1 MSHWLRMIWSR
12 SWAMVRKE
20 RLDREFD
27 EELTTHLELLIDE
40 GRRSGMSHTDARREA
55 LRKLGR
61 PVALREVHREQRGLP
76 WLDVCAQELRYA
88 VRMLKKSPA
97 FTGIVTLSLALGIGA
112 NTALFSLVDDLLLRS
127 LPVREPDRLVQLQVT
142 TPGAG
147 LRKVRT
153 LLPTPA
159 FEHVRTSNQ
168 VFAAIVGFD
177 YLDRPVVTI
186 DGAGEPSR
194 QVEQVTEN
202 YFRDLGVTPIVGRM
216 PDPSDERVAIISYG
230 LWHARFGGS
239 ADVLGRAMNVDGQP
253 CTISGVAPPRFLGL
267 SIERSTDLWISTR
280 SAPFRQMIA
289 RLKPG
294 VTSAQAQTAMQVVFR
309 QLAQAQPDAI
319 PWEDQTRIELLE
331 AGKGLSQLRT
341 LYERPLL
348 ALTVLVT
355 LVLLITCTNVGNLLM
370 VRNSARRRELAVRA
384 ALGASRSRLVLQ
396 YLVESAVLAAMGG
409 LLALVFARWGVSI
422 MLSML
427 PLAAIPDGLVFRAD
441 GRVLGFAAGLSLLC
455 ALLFGLAPAWRAT
468 QVDLTAGLRP
478 SQGSTPTGSARRLR
492 HSLVACQ
499 VGLSVL
505 LLVGAGLFVQTL
517 QNIVRVDV
525 GFNPDGLLQ
534 VSVDARA
541 IGYVR
546 GQVGSLYRL
555 LSERVSAIPGVR
567 SVTFS
572 RNRVMQGNVSRG
584 RVALPGHTLSPDE
597 GWDAHMVG
605 PLFFETMNIPVV
617 RGRTFTVADVA
628 QDRQVVVISE
638 AFAKQYFPNE
648 DPVGKRIGEPPTIE
662 ILGVVGDTRLASV
675 RRESSPTM
683 YVMARQEPDRFDAL
697 EVRTS
702 GDAEVIARA
711 VREEVRRVNPRL
723 LIDVRTMRRH
733 MNESVVKER
742 MVAAASAFFS
752 LLGLLLASIG
762 VFGVASYTVAQRT
775 NELGIRMALG
785 ASQWSVI
792 RESLRETMIVFGA
805 GLVAGIVAAIAAVRL
820 TSTFVSDLLFGLTA
834 TDITNM
840 IGAVLL
846 MVVVALAACILPAR
860 RATRIDPLTAIRE
873 E

>member
-216 PDPSDERVAIISYG
+216 PDPSDERVAIISYV

-253 CTISGVAPPRFLGL
+253 CTIIGVAPPRFLGL

-341 LYERPLL
+341 PYERPLL

-517 QNIVRVDV
+517 RNLVRLDI
-525 GFNPDGLLQ
+525 GFTAESLMQ
-534 VSVDARA
+534 VTLDSQGS
-541 IGYVR
+541 GYRQDQIR
-546 GQVGSLYRL
+546 GLYRL
-555 LSERVSAIPGVR
+555 LLERVSAIPGVGAVAGVR
-567 SVTFS
+567 SPIMRGELSRTRFS
-572 RNRVMQGNVSRG
+572 NIGSIRPIG
-584 RVALPGHTLSPDE
+584 PDE
-597 GWDAHMVG
+597 SWDSLEVG
-605 PLFFETMNIPVV
+605 PSFFETMNIPVV
-617 RGRTFTVADVA
+617 RGRTFSAADFERGRTLVI
-628 QDRQVVVISE
+628 ISE
-638 AFAKQYFPNE
+638 AFARHFFPNE
-648 DPVGKRIGEPPTIE
+648 DA
-662 ILGVVGDTRLASV
+662 LVVRATGD
-675 RRESSPTM
+675 
-683 YVMARQEPDRFDAL
+683 PDA
-697 EVRTS
+697 V
-702 GDAEVIARA
+702 ARA
-711 VREEVRRVNPRL
+711 IQQEIRRVNPRL
-723 LIDVRTMRRH
+723 LVGISTMRQEIDR
-733 MNESVVKER
+733 SIATER
-742 MVAAASAFFS
+742 MVATTSAFFC
-752 LLGLLLASIG
+752 LLGLLLVSIG
-762 VFGVASYTVAQRT
+762 IFGVASSTVAQRT

-785 ASQWSVI
+785 AGRWSVI
-792 RESLRETMIVFGA
+792 RASLRETMVVFGA
-805 GLVAGIVAAIAAVRL
+805 GLAVGIIAAITAVRL
-820 TSTFVSDLLFGLTA
+820 TTRFISDLLFGLTA
-834 TDITNM
+834 TDAIN
-840 IGAVLL
+840 IGGAVVV
-846 MVVVALAACILPAR
+846 MVGVALAACILPAR
-860 RATRIDPLTAIRE
+860 RATRIDPLAAIRHE
-873 E
+873 